1 MIRSLVVTTCRMFP
15 PTSTSFVGIIIR
27 HHRRNLAVINIIIIR
42 LPIQMGIRIIKTN
55 SQNLG
60 KFHTFTYIC
69 NSQKYFVWL
78 SVYYMKLAW
87 EWATDK
93 KNANCLE
100 SLYSSCCQI
109 TLYLSAKIMF
119 FLWIPE
125 FSGYNLHG
133 DFKNNPN
140 QEWHLYRSRVHVTHR
155 QR

>member
-1 MIRSLVVTTCRMFP
+1 MNWSNSAQFRAWTRGSIFISPVYDERGFIRPLFLLVIQYISIKLFHI
-15 PTSTSFVGIIIR
+15 FIIW
-27 HHRRNLAVINIIIIR
+27 
-42 LPIQMGIRIIKTN
+42 
-55 SQNLG
+55 
-60 KFHTFTYIC
+60 YIC